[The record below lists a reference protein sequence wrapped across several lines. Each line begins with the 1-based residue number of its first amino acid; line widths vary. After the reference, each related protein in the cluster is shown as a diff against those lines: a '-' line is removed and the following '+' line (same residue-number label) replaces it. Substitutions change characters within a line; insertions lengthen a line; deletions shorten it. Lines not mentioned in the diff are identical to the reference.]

1 MVLRLKIGSFTSEL
15 NCLNVLE
22 NGYQTAVKRNKNLV
36 IVYLGI
42 SYVFFPLSNEEYR
55 ISKWREFYKE
65 IYLTQKS
72 TLAWLRQYF
81 I

>member
-1 MVLRLKIGSFTSEL
+1 MILQVKTGSFASEMD
-15 NCLNVLE
+15 CLNALE
-22 NGYQTAVKRNKNLV
+22 EGYRIATKRKKNLV

-42 SYVFFPLSNEEYR
+42 SYVFVPLSNEEYR

-72 TLAWLRQYF
+72 KLKLA
-81 I
+81 

>member
-1 MVLRLKIGSFTSEL
+1 MILRLKTSSFASEMD
-15 NCLNVLE
+15 CLNTLE
-22 NGYQTAVKRNKNLV
+22 EGYRIATKKKKNLV

-42 SYVFFPLSNEEYR
+42 SYVFAPLSNEEYR

-72 TLAWLRQYF
+72 ALA
-81 I
+81 

>member
-1 MVLRLKIGSFTSEL
+1 MILRLKTNSFASEL
-15 NCLNVLE
+15 DCLNTFE
-22 NGYQTAVKRNKNLV
+22 KGYQAAIKKKKNLV

-55 ISKWREFYKE
+55 ISKLREFYKK

-72 TLAWLRQYF
+72 TLA
-81 I
+81 

>member
-1 MVLRLKIGSFTSEL
+1 MILRLKTNSFTSEL
-15 NCLNVLE
+15 HCLNTLE
-22 NGYQTAVKRNKNLV
+22 NGYRTAVKRKKNLV

-42 SYVFFPLSNEEYR
+42 SYVFFPLSSEEVR

-72 TLAWLRQYF
+72 TLA
-81 I
+81 